1 MLDLSQ
7 PCFQRELE
15 LPETDAHPKLTVS
28 YAVTGARE
36 SAKGTVLFIG
46 GMASCRYLAAVGS
59 NGAQKAG
66 VRLVVVD
73 RPGMGKST
81 NVETCQRIP
90 VWLET
95 VPLLMKELT
104 ADHVSII
111 AHSCGVI
118 YALNTISKMPNI
130 LPPSNPVVYLFAP
143 WVPPEHSARKWLSKL
158 PSPLINRLDS
168 AIRSRFLSRLLT
180 WLSVFP
186 SGSDTEIPKHE
197 QDEPCEELLGVSAG
211 DAAKLLNAIRSR
223 IEEEGTRGINNE
235 ALLALRKRKAGTWGD
250 CHSYETYPAVI
261 KERRSKH
268 FQGNAPPPL
277 IIKAYWAQDDNMVGE
292 RGKQY
297 FDKCFQ
303 HSDGNL
309 LYVSETVPGTDHETV
324 CYPQNGIL
332 SRVCDEIVK

>member
-1 MLDLSQ
+1 MWDLSQ

-28 YAVTGARE
+28 YAVTGAQE

-73 RPGMGKST
+73 RYFFPFTSLSVDLNQNDSQHRRPGMGKST

-111 AHSCGVI
+111 AHSSGVI
-118 YALNTISKMPNI
+118 YALNTISMMPDI
-130 LPPSNPVVYLFAP
+130 LPPSHSAVYLFAP

-158 PSPLINRLDS
+158 PAPLINR
-168 AIRSRFLSRLLT
+168 
-180 WLSVFP
+180 
-186 SGSDTEIPKHE
+186 
-197 QDEPCEELLGVSAG
+197 
-211 DAAKLLNAIRSR
+211 
-223 IEEEGTRGINNE
+223 
-235 ALLALRKRKAGTWGD
+235 RKPRYQT
-250 CHSYETYPAVI
+250 T
-261 KERRSKH
+261 
-268 FQGNAPPPL
+268 
-277 IIKAYWAQDDNMVGE
+277 
-292 RGKQY
+292 
-297 FDKCFQ
+297 
-303 HSDGNL
+303 
-309 LYVSETVPGTDHETV
+309 SEMNH
-324 CYPQNGIL
+324 
-332 SRVCDEIVK
+332 VKSF